1 MAEEWNIPFFLSMLL
16 DIRGIVEKDEVEA
29 FLSSSGSIA
38 DPMEFRDMDKAVYRI
53 NQAIDSFEK
62 ICVYGD
68 YDADGV
74 TSTVLLYTYLES
86 IGANVMYYIPKREEE
101 GYGLNNNA
109 IDKLK
114 SYDVSL
120 IITVDNGVV
129 AIDEVEYAKSLGID
143 MVITDHHQPREELP
157 NAAAVVD
164 PHRKD
169 CGSKFKDLSGVG
181 VAFKLIMAIE
191 GDERDLDTLL
201 SNYSD
206 LVAIGTIADVVSLKG
221 ENRFFVKKG
230 LEAINNTD
238 RPGIKSLLEQAGMYG
253 KTINSTNIA
262 FTIVPRINA
271 GGRMTSSERAVK
283 LLLSE
288 NEEDADSLS
297 ACLNDEN
304 KQRQKIEHDIFN
316 EIEESFAKNPEKLYQ
331 RILIVC
337 GENWHPGVIGIV
349 ASKILE
355 KYGKP
360 VMVISSI
367 DGMAKGSGRSVEGF
381 SLYEAVLAN
390 SQYLTR
396 FGGHPMAAGIN
407 LESKNVDAFKK
418 GMEEY
423 VDNIGELPFCELNID
438 CKLNPSNLSV
448 GLIEQISEFE
458 PFGADNHKPIFALC
472 NMVLKEIIP
481 VAGGKHLR
489 LKFQRGD
496 TVITVMKF
504 FVSPDQ
510 FPYDIGDILDL
521 AVNIE
526 INEYY
531 GNRSISI
538 IIKDYKLSNIDQ
550 EKFLKEKR
558 AFEQIK
564 RGEKIERDI
573 AKSFIPKRE
582 EFAKIYRYL
591 RNNKGFNFGID
602 VLLNK
607 INDDRITFGKAMV
620 ILDIMSEL
628 DLINIYLDGDN
639 YHITVNQVENKVELE
654 SSKLLQ
660 KLKSWRN

>member
-38 DPMEFRDMDKAVYRI
+38 DPMEFKDMDKAVYRI

-101 GYGLNNNA
+101 GYGLNNDA

-238 RPGIKSLLEQAGMYG
+238 RPGIKALLEQAGMYG
-253 KTINSTNIA
+253 KTINSTNIS

-288 NEEDADSLS
+288 NEEDADSLA
-297 ACLNDEN
+297 ACLSDEN

-367 DGMAKGSGRSVEGF
+367 DGMAKGSGRSIEGF

-407 LESKNVDAFKK
+407 LESKDVDAFKK

-423 VDNIGELPFCELNID
+423 ADNIGELPFCELNID
-438 CKLNPSNLSV
+438 CKLKPSNLSV
-448 GLIEQISEFE
+448 ELIEQISEFE

-472 NMVLKEIIP
+472 NMALKEIIP

-489 LKFQRGD
+489 LKFQRED
-496 TVITVMKF
+496 TVITAMKF

-538 IIKDYKLSNIDQ
+538 IIKDYKLSNVDQ
-550 EKFLKEKR
+550 EKFLREKR
-558 AFEQIK
+558 IFEQIK
-564 RGEKIERDI
+564 RGEKIEKDI
-573 AKSFIPKRE
+573 AQSFIPKRE

-607 INDDRITFGKAMV
+607 INDDKITFGKAMV

-628 DLINIYLDGDN
+628 GLINIYLDGDN
-639 YHITVNQVENKVELE
+639 YHIKVNQVENKVELE